1 MLMPGVPSNSLR
13 KYPGEFRSNDLSYF
27 FHPFWRYMIEAAGWQ
42 DRAEEL
48 NPWVDLGWRVD
59 YTDTGHSHMLCQKG
73 YISLVLM
80 KMMMIGDWLI
90 I

>member
-48 NPWVDLGWRVD
+48 NPWVDLG
-59 YTDTGHSHMLCQKG
+59 
-73 YISLVLM
+73 
-80 KMMMIGDWLI
+80 
-90 I
+90 